1 MEILKKL
8 DGIAEKSSKVKSVSS
23 HAKNY
28 ELVWDK
34 IKDLDTQSKDY
45 EDVMWPAHATCCCNF
60 NNQRNLKQI

>member
-45 EDVMWPAHATCCCNF
+45 EDVM
-60 NNQRNLKQI
+60 